1 MRVACNGCV
10 QRNKAFALVHHMN
23 RAVSVFTVSST
34 ESLVVP
40 ATRRYEG
47 ALRVFGGAEVWG
59 VGASGGTGERARL
72 KSEAELR
79 YLARCLG
86 GDYAGGIGFTPVAQ
100 DPVLVPAEAVLRV
113 VVG

>member
-1 MRVACNGCV
+1 MKVGL
-10 QRNKAFALVHHMN
+10 ALAADARSVYEHEPGGVGFHSFVHGIA
-23 RAVSVFTVSST
+23 RGAGD
-34 ESLVVP
+34 
-40 ATRRYEG
+40 RRYEG